1 MKTNTLIYKVA
12 LLFLFVIFHPKIT
25 IAQTNLDS
33 KAILDKVSNT
43 FEKSDGVRLSF
54 TLGFDTPNGFE
65 SQNGEVFL
73 KGDKFKLELPTST
86 VWFDG
91 TTQWILLHE
100 LDEVNIS
107 TPSKQELLSISPL
120 VILNIY
126 KSGYD
131 VKEPIKRTYKGNPV
145 LEIVLNSNDNKKELT
160 SITLLVD
167 NESYQIK
174 QINITTRDNKTTQL
188 SLSHYTYS
196 KLINDLFIFNKHN
209 YPNVEIVDLR

>member
-12 LLFLFVIFHPKIT
+12 LLFLFVIFHSKIT